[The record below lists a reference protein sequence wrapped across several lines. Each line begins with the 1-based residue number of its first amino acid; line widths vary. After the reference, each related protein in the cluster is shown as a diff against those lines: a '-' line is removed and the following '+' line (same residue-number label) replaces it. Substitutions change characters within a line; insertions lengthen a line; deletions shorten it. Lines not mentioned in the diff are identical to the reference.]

1 MFIALVFVLAA
12 CGEAEV
18 GVEPEPESEPETENN
33 DYVVIDPEAQLEVM
47 VTMFAQYDFARQ
59 IGGEHLNVS
68 RLVAPGVDIHSFDPT
83 PTDIIAINEADL
95 FIYTG
100 DEMEPWVHRILDS
113 LDTNDLAI
121 LDVST
126 GANFL
131 PWYGSR
137 GHDHDDHDHD
147 HDDHDHDH
155 DDHDHDHDDHDHDHD
170 DHDHDDHDHDDHD
183 HDDHDHDDHDP
194 DHDEE
199 DEEDHHDHNH
209 DHDEEDDHH
218 DHDEEDDHHN
228 HDHDDDHDHS
238 HNYDPHIWTSPVNA
252 IIMVN
257 NIQDYLTTLMPE
269 NADDFAYNAETLIA
283 ELEELDQE
291 FRDLMGNAERTT
303 IYHAGRFAMH
313 YLVQEYGIDFV
324 AAAMETEPDPTLVAQ
339 MIYEIESYNIP
350 VIFHEEL
357 VDPQIANMIAEET
370 GAQALV
376 LHTIHNVS
384 ADDISAGITYID
396 LQRQNIEA
404 LRIALN

>member
-1 MFIALVFVLAA
+1 MKKLISFLSIFITLVLLVA
-12 CGEAEV
+12 CGETEV
-18 GVEPEPESEPETENN
+18 GVENESDPSETESESEYNDDDIAGDPET
-33 DYVVIDPEAQLEVM
+33 QLEVM

-59 IGGEHLNVS
+59 IGGGHINVS
-68 RLVAPGVDIHSFDPT
+68 RLVAPGVDVHSFDPT

-113 LDTNDLAI
+113 LDTNDLSI
-121 LDVST
+121 LNVST

-131 PWYGSR
+131 PWYGS
-137 GHDHDDHDHD
+137 HDHHEHNHDHDEDDHDHHS
-147 HDDHDHDH
+147 HD
-155 DDHDHDHDDHDHDHD
+155 
-170 DHDHDDHDHDDHD
+170 
-183 HDDHDHDDHDP
+183 
-194 DHDEE
+194 
-199 DEEDHHDHNH
+199 H

-218 DHDEEDDHHN
+218 DHD
-228 HDHDDDHDHS
+228 HDHDEDHDHHDHD

-252 IIMVN
+252 IIMVR
-257 NIQDYLTTLMPE
+257 NIQEYLTTLMPE
-269 NADDFAYNAETLIA
+269 YADDFANNAEAIIT

-291 FRDLMGNAERTT
+291 FRELVDNAQRTT

-313 YLVQEYGIDFV
+313 YLMQEYGIDFV

-339 MIYEIESYNIP
+339 IIDEIESYDIP
-350 VIFHEEL
+350 VVFHEEL
-357 VDPQIANMIAEET
+357 VYPQIANMIAEET

-384 ADDISAGITYID
+384 ADEITAGITYID

-404 LRIALN
+404 LRIALH